1 MVLIKIVQQKIIESL
16 IQNRQSGDKFLFSG
30 TEKIVFT
37 GHSQG
42 GAVATLLSLYAETHR
57 ELLGIPESCEIICV
71 TFGSPR
77 VFTKETALCYEEKV
91 KKTYRIVNPI
101 DVVPLFPLGRSG
113 FKHVG
118 LKIAMGASLFARLL
132 INDASDNVYKS
143 LRFDFSAISRIW
155 NSIFYLK
162 EAAILP
168 HSMDYYSRLV
178 HHLEGQ
184 DSSLLSILRGRLQ
197 LPLKLAIEA
206 PLRPPASFPRV
217 TYARGQDE
225 DTDALTVEKWG

>member
-1 MVLIKIVQQKIIESL
+1 
-16 IQNRQSGDKFLFSG
+16 
-30 TEKIVFT
+30 
-37 GHSQG
+37 
-42 GAVATLLSLYAETHR
+42 
-57 ELLGIPESCEIICV
+57 
-71 TFGSPR
+71 
-77 VFTKETALCYEEKV
+77 
-91 KKTYRIVNPI
+91 
-101 DVVPLFPLGRSG
+101 
-113 FKHVG
+113 
-118 LKIAMGASLFARLL
+118 MGASLFARLL